1 MQRLSLI
8 ATRRVAAAVPLSCGL
23 RFASSGAPSSS
34 SADKASSSTTA
45 EATSAAA
52 ADGHSHSAA
61 ESAALIFESLKKK
74 DFGTAQAQAMHLAQ
88 SGASDE
94 YAVPAACL
102 LALLI
107 TFYWARSSHRSAVR
121 RCDQQAAFM
130 ASVAGDLSKRVE
142 DVSNGSVEALAK
154 RSKAMETVQ
163 QANGE
168 LTTVIDQ
175 MTAALRTG

>member
-8 ATRRVAAAVPLSCGL
+8 ATRRVAAVVPLSCGL

-34 SADKASSSTTA
+34 STDKASSSTA
-45 EATSAAA
+45 SEAASAA

-175 MTAALRTG
+175 MTAALRTC